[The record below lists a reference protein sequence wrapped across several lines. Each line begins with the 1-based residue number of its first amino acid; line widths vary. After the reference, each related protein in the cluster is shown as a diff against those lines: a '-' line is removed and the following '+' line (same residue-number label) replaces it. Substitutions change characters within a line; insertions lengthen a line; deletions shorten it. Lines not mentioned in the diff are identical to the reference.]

1 MKREMKNMDNR
12 ELHYEKQTV
21 ARDQE
26 ILRLKNELDQ
36 GGIGLEGLKSG
47 FEKKTYF
54 FGYCKPS

>member
-1 MKREMKNMDNR
+1 MKREMKNLDNR

-26 ILRLKNELDQ
+26 ILRLKNELDLS
-36 GGIGLEGLKSG
+36 GMGVEGLKNL

-54 FGYCKPS
+54 FEVFKPS